1 MQELLARPSP
11 PSVIVLE
18 LYPQLLE
25 QHGFPGGAVGLL
37 ESLWERGYTDISHS
51 GYCLFMSGMQQRS
64 DTAALQM
71 SRQSSI

>member
-1 MQELLARPSP
+1 MGSRG
-11 PSVIVLE
+11 VL
-18 LYPQLLE
+18 
-25 QHGFPGGAVGLL
+25 VGLL

-51 GYCLFMSGMQQRS
+51 GYCLFMSGVQQRS